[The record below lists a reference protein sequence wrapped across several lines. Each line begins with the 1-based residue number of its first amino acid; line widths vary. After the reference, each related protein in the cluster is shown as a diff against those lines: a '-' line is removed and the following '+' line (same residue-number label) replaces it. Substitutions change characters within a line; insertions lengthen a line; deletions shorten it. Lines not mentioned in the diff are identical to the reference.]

1 MQEPRV
7 GDCAEFG
14 IAEKLRK
21 GRGKKIIRECVL
33 LEEKMAGTFFQQR
46 NSSLPGDPGYC
57 MGTGYRVPG
66 TRTRLVKCPLL
77 AI

>member
-21 GRGKKIIRECVL
+21 GRGKKIIRDELECVL
-33 LEEKMAGTFFQQR
+33 LEEKMKRWRELFFNSATALYPATRGTVWV
-46 NSSLPGDPGYC
+46 P
-57 MGTGYRVPG
+57 GTGYRVP
-66 TRTRLVKCPLL
+66 VP
-77 AI
+77 AS

>member
-46 NSSLPGDPGYC
+46 NSSLPGYP
-57 MGTGYRVPG
+57 V
-66 TRTRLVKCPLL
+66 
-77 AI
+77 